1 MRPSF
6 AKVHQSARLPAI
18 PAMRSSASSRG
29 LSTVV
34 VLTGVRLLH
43 RSRPA
48 RRFHSSRFATG
59 TAEKVP
65 QVTLFTKPGCTLCDK
80 AVAKLKETTQP
91 FQLSTVNI
99 DAPGNESW
107 RERYW
112 CDIPVFHIDGAFWAK
127 HRLTDEEVESAL
139 AEAASGSF
147 TRRDG
152 EPDSRAFAAPVEASS
167 SSPCGGHDCEGEDC
181 NCVLL
186 EPPWVA
192 ASAAKIIEAPEWTGA
207 IASSPARARA
217 TPPQRLQGA
226 MALITGGLG
235 GLGVLATLSLE
246 FSMKSGLP
254 L

>member
-1 MRPSF
+1 MSLMSLRGTAPKVVVSPT
-6 AKVHQSARLPAI
+6 KPGVVHQSARLPAI
-18 PAMRSSASSRG
+18 PAMRSSASSRL

-43 RSRPA
+43 RSRQA
-48 RRFHSSRFATG
+48 RRLQSSRFATG

-80 AVAKLKETTQP
+80 AVAKLKETSQP

-112 CDIPVFHIDGAFWAK
+112 CDIPVFHVDGAFWAK
-127 HRLTDEEVESAL
+127 HRLTDSEVESAL

-152 EPDSRAFAAPVEASS
+152 EPDSRALSASVEAASG
-167 SSPCGGHDCEGEDC
+167 SPCGGHDCEGEDC
-181 NCVLL
+181 AC
-186 EPPWVA
+186 
-192 ASAAKIIEAPEWTGA
+192 
-207 IASSPARARA
+207 
-217 TPPQRLQGA
+217 
-226 MALITGGLG
+226 GG
-235 GLGVLATLSLE
+235 E
-246 FSMKSGLP
+246 CCQDH
-254 L
+254 